1 MRRLSDLGWIES
13 QNLVLEQRWVEGRND
28 RLLALAAELV
38 QQVVDELL
46 DAWTGIGL
54 IVAGMTHQGWDMQL
68 TAYAARNW
76 RADFF
81 PVGIAHSVVA
91 GSHGRS

>member
-13 QNLVLEQRWVEGRND
+13 QNLVLEQRWAEGRND

-38 QQVVDELL
+38 QQLVDELL